1 MMSSRKLSCDIF
13 KGSKK
18 EEIYLYVS
26 RDDGVALVPLE
37 LLDRLGELEL
47 VTTIM
52 LDRTRKL
59 ARADASRVISDI
71 HEKGFYLQLPP
82 KIFNLDNSLK
92 ENNKLP
98 R

>member
-1 MMSSRKLSCDIF
+1 MSSTRLLCDIF
-13 KGSKK
+13 KGSKS
-18 EEIYLYVS
+18 EETYLYVS
-26 RDDGVALVPLE
+26 HDQGMAQVPLE

-47 VTTIM
+47 VTSLM

-59 ARADASRVISDI
+59 ARADASKVISDI
-71 HEKGFYLQLPP
+71 HETGFYLQLPP

>member
-1 MMSSRKLSCDIF
+1 MMSSTKIICDIF
-13 KGSKK
+13 KGSQK
-18 EEIYLYVS
+18 EETYLYVS

-59 ARADASRVISDI
+59 ARADACRVMSDI

-92 ENNKLP
+92 QNNKLP

>member
-1 MMSSRKLSCDIF
+1 MSSTKLICDIF

-18 EEIYLYVS
+18 EETYLYVA
-26 RDDGVALVPLE
+26 RDGGVALVPLE

-59 ARADASRVISDI
+59 ARADACRVMSDI

-82 KIFNLDNSLK
+82 KIFNLDKSLK

>member
-1 MMSSRKLSCDIF
+1 MMSSTKLICDIF

-18 EEIYLYVS
+18 EEAYLYVA
-26 RDDGVALVPLE
+26 RDEGVALVPLE

-59 ARADASRVISDI
+59 ARADACRVMSDI

-82 KIFNLDNSLK
+82 KIFNLDKSLK

>member
-1 MMSSRKLSCDIF
+1 MSSTKLICDIF

-18 EEIYLYVS
+18 EEAYLYVS
-26 RDDGVALVPLE
+26 RDEGVALVPLE

-52 LDRTRKL
+52 LDRTKKL
-59 ARADASRVISDI
+59 ARADACRVISDI
-71 HEKGFYLQLPP
+71 QEKGFYLQLPP
-82 KIFNLDNSLK
+82 KIFNLDKSLK

>member
-1 MMSSRKLSCDIF
+1 MMSSRKLICDIF

-37 LLDRLGELEL
+37 LIDRLGELEL

-59 ARADASRVISDI
+59 ARADACRVISDI

>member
-1 MMSSRKLSCDIF
+1 MMSSTKLICDIF

-18 EEIYLYVS
+18 EETYLYVS
-26 RDDGVALVPLE
+26 RDEGVALVPLE
-37 LLDRLGELEL
+37 LLDKLGELEL
-47 VTTIM
+47 VTTLM

-59 ARADASRVISDI
+59 ARADACRVMSDI

>member
-1 MMSSRKLSCDIF
+1 MISSRMLICDIF

-18 EEIYLYVS
+18 EEMYLYVS
-26 RDDGVALVPLE
+26 RDEGVALVPLE

>member
-1 MMSSRKLSCDIF
+1 MMSSKKLICDIF
-13 KGSKK
+13 KGWKK
-18 EEIYLYVS
+18 EETYLYVS
-26 RDDGVALVPLE
+26 RDKGVALVPLE

-47 VTTIM
+47 VTTII

-59 ARADASRVISDI
+59 ARADAGRVISDI
-71 HEKGFYLQLPP
+71 QKKGFYLQLPP
-82 KIFNLDNSLK
+82 KIFNLDNNLK

>member
-1 MMSSRKLSCDIF
+1 MMSSKKLICDIF
-13 KGSKK
+13 KGRKK
-18 EEIYLYVS
+18 EETYLYVS
-26 RDDGVALVPLE
+26 RDEGVALVPLE

-47 VTTIM
+47 ITTIM
-52 LDRTRKL
+52 LDRTSKL
-59 ARADASRVISDI
+59 ARADAGKVISDI
-71 HEKGFYLQLPP
+71 YEKGFYLQLPP

>member
-1 MMSSRKLSCDIF
+1 MMSSTKIICDIF
-13 KGSKK
+13 KGSQK
-18 EEIYLYVS
+18 EETYLYVS
-26 RDDGVALVPLE
+26 RDEGVALVPLE

-59 ARADASRVISDI
+59 ARADACRVMSDI

-92 ENNKLP
+92 QNNKLP

>member
-1 MMSSRKLSCDIF
+1 MMSSTKLICDIF

-18 EEIYLYVS
+18 EEAYLYVA
-26 RDDGVALVPLE
+26 RDEGVALVPLE

-59 ARADASRVISDI
+59 ARADACRVMSDI

-82 KIFNLDNSLK
+82 KIFNLDNNLK

>member
-1 MMSSRKLSCDIF
+1 MMSSTKLICDIF

-18 EEIYLYVS
+18 EETYLYVA
-26 RDDGVALVPLE
+26 RDEGVALVPLE

-59 ARADASRVISDI
+59 ARADACRVISDI
-71 HEKGFYLQLPP
+71 HEKGFYLQLSP

>member
-1 MMSSRKLSCDIF
+1 MSSRKLICDIF

-18 EEIYLYVS
+18 EEAYLYVA
-26 RDDGVALVPLE
+26 RDEGVALVPLE

-59 ARADASRVISDI
+59 ARADACRVMSDI

-82 KIFNLDNSLK
+82 KIFNLDKSLK

>member
-1 MMSSRKLSCDIF
+1 MMSSTKLICDIF
-13 KGSKK
+13 KVSKK
-18 EEIYLYVS
+18 EETYLYVA
-26 RDDGVALVPLE
+26 RGEGVALVPLE
-37 LLDRLGELEL
+37 LLDRLGELKL

-59 ARADASRVISDI
+59 ARADACRVMSDI

>member
-1 MMSSRKLSCDIF
+1 MMSSTKLICDIF

-18 EEIYLYVS
+18 EDTYLYVS
-26 RDDGVALVPLE
+26 RDEGVALVPLE

-52 LDRTRKL
+52 LDRARKL
-59 ARADASRVISDI
+59 ARADACRVISDI

-92 ENNKLP
+92 ENSKLP

>member
-1 MMSSRKLSCDIF
+1 MMSSTKIICDIF
-13 KGSKK
+13 KGSQK
-18 EEIYLYVS
+18 EETYLYVS
-26 RDDGVALVPLE
+26 RDEGVALVPLE

-59 ARADASRVISDI
+59 ARADACRVISDI
-71 HEKGFYLQLPP
+71 HEKGFYLQLPL

>member
-1 MMSSRKLSCDIF
+1 MSSTKLICDIF

-18 EEIYLYVS
+18 EEAYLYVA
-26 RDDGVALVPLE
+26 RDEGVALVPLE

-59 ARADASRVISDI
+59 ARADACRVMSDI

-82 KIFNLDNSLK
+82 KIFNLDKSLK

>member
-1 MMSSRKLSCDIF
+1 MMSSTKLICDIF

-18 EEIYLYVS
+18 EETYLYVS
-26 RDDGVALVPLE
+26 RNEGVALVPLE
-37 LLDRLGELEL
+37 LLERLGELEL
-47 VTTIM
+47 ITTIM

-59 ARADASRVISDI
+59 ARADACRVMSDI

-92 ENNKLP
+92 QNNKLP

>member
-1 MMSSRKLSCDIF
+1 MMSSTKLICDIF

-18 EEIYLYVS
+18 EETYLYVA
-26 RDDGVALVPLE
+26 RDEGVALVPLE

-59 ARADASRVISDI
+59 ARADACRVMSDI

-82 KIFNLDNSLK
+82 KVFNLDDSLK